1 MFQKESLTPMAI
13 SGHNGNNETLIGMSN
28 SLGLSFYDLNMN
40 KVEVSLTTTPI
51 DILIKRD
58 LSVQTNSFNYVN
70 ATQIQLSSFYL
81 TNAFNLT
88 TTNASIHI
96 ELKPFNF
103 SIGYL
108 IVVKLGYVP
117 ILNSTFN
124 DFSSFRILCPSNS
137 F

>member
-28 SLGLSFYDLNMN
+28 SLGLSFNDLNMN

-96 ELKPFNF
+96 ELKPLNF

>member
-103 SIGYL
+103 YPCAI
-108 IVVKLGYVP
+108 
-117 ILNSTFN
+117 ILN
-124 DFSSFRILCPSNS
+124 
-137 F
+137 